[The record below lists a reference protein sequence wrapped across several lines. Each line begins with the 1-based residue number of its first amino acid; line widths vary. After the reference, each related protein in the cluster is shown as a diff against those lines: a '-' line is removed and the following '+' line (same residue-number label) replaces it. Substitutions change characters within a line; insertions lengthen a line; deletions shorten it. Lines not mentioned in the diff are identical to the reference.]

1 MFLEELTER
10 MTEDWTEVYF
20 TEGYRFKRFHACVV
34 GFWKDLE
41 KTRSKK
47 NTKVMKS
54 RKVDLSLR
62 SVTFGKTR
70 LS

>member
-20 TEGYRFKRFHACVV
+20 TEGYRFKGFHACVV

-41 KTRSKK
+41 KTRRKK
-47 NTKVMKS
+47 NQS
-54 RKVDLSLR
+54 NE
-62 SVTFGKTR
+62 VTQGWFK
-70 LS
+70 LEISHVW